1 MKRLLLSVL
10 TGFITCSPHSVL
22 ANYEQNAATA
32 YADEPIKLE
41 VMERATPLERVSP
54 TYPVSAARRGKEG
67 WVQVSFVVDEEG
79 NVVDPVI
86 HDSSGVH
93 GFEKASLNAVKK
105 WKYTPAMVDG
115 EPVEQCHSRVK
126 LSFKMRDSKASVTR
140 KFKSKYKEASKLISA
155 KDFDAAT
162 TIIEE
167 LEQREQYNFTES
179 NYLWVLQAL
188 LAEGQQDNEK
198 MLSALARIK
207 FSGKGYLNDTLYM
220 SMMQKLFVTNLKTN
234 RLAYATEAYNVIK
247 EHAPDSDVAVKLAPY
262 QKKIEDYIASG
273 NPLVISGNI
282 DDGKSWSHKLVR
294 SEFELVSEK
303 PLDRVEIRCDNKRS
317 TYNSVMGNTFTIP
330 EKWGQ
335 CMVYVNSDP
344 GVSFTLSELSRS

>member
-1 MKRLLLSVL
+1 M
-10 TGFITCSPHSVL
+10 
-22 ANYEQNAATA
+22 
-32 YADEPIKLE
+32 
-41 VMERATPLERVSP
+41 
-54 TYPVSAARRGKEG
+54 
-67 WVQVSFVVDEEG
+67 QVSFVVDEEG

-140 KFKSKYKEASKLISA
+140 KFKSKYKEASKLIRA
-155 KDFDAAT
+155 KEFDAAT

-198 MLSALARIK
+198 MLSALSRIK
-207 FSGKGYLNDTLYM
+207 FSGEGYLNDTLYM

-234 RLAYATEAYNVIK
+234 RLAYATEAFNVIK
-247 EHAPDSDVAVKLAPY
+247 EYAPDSDVLVKLAPY
-262 QKKIEDYIASG
+262 QEKIEDYIAGG

-294 SEFELVSEK
+294 SEFELVSET

-317 TYNSVMGNTFTIP
+317 TYNSVTGNKFTIP

-344 GVSFTLSELSRS
+344 GVSFTLAELSKS